1 MSPSSPTSEIPNK
14 VYPTSWRGY
23 VLPLRYSVPALLLLF
38 GLALITFQ
46 AVFFAQVDS
55 KRATE
60 ATITRCSGAGVGITR
75 SAEHGSIADL
85 HKELMRAQFEFGIK
99 LALVCDASL
108 SVISAKDPAWSG
120 IPVDRFVTPEAVAL
134 MKSVAASGHRDV
146 KTSEDGKLVL
156 GAFPVILP
164 NPTTSPPIV
173 LVELD
178 LEKPLREAMHVALLH
193 AVVSGI
199 VLFAACGVLWM
210 ILDRV
215 ITKRVT
221 RILNEARAISHG
233 TSSGRP
239 LTGGDELAEIDGA
252 LRETHAMITE
262 QAAGLR
268 AREERYRLMVES
280 LPAMVYIA
288 REGGIDFMNSTGLR
302 MLGKTS
308 VDEVKGR
315 SPFEFIAPQYHEAV
329 KERIREVLKGQVAA
343 PALEE
348 EILRDDGTTLHVE
361 AVGSAFT
368 DERGQALQVVMHDI
382 SERKAAEAR
391 REALGR
397 EITNASE
404 REQRRIGQDLHDDIC
419 QRLAAVKMNMQDLE
433 EKLAEQAPM
442 LMDDADSIVD
452 RLTDAIRITRGLARG
467 LSPVD
472 IEAGGLG
479 MALAALVRSSRELL
493 GIECELE
500 TPDDP
505 PFIKPQEATELYRI
519 AQEAITNAAKHGVA
533 GLVRVILQETEE
545 GLMLRVS
552 NNGKAFDPAKTNS
565 QGMGLQIMRY
575 RAESIGACLEFELH
589 PPDASVAVR
598 CVLPLS
604 ATASLHAVAP

>member
-1 MSPSSPTSEIPNK
+1 MSASSPISETPK
-14 VYPTSWRGY
+14 EVRPTSWRGY

-60 ATITRCSGAGVGITR
+60 ATMTRCSGAGVGITR
-75 SAEHGSIADL
+75 SAERGSIADL
-85 HKELMRAQFEFGIK
+85 HKELTRAQFEFGIK
-99 LALVCDASL
+99 LALVCDSKL
-108 SVISAKDPAWSG
+108 TILSAKDSTWIGSPA
-120 IPVDRFVTPEAVAL
+120 DRFVAPEAVGL
-134 MKSVAASGHRDV
+134 MKSVIQSGHRDV
-146 KTSEDGKLVL
+146 RTSFDGKLVL
-156 GAFPVILP
+156 GAFPVIQA
-164 NPTTSPPIV
+164 NPKTDAPIV

-199 VLFAACGVLWM
+199 VLFAACGVLWI

-239 LTGGDELAEIDGA
+239 LTGGDELAEIDRA
-252 LRETHAMITE
+252 LRETHSMITE

-288 REGGIDFMNSTGLR
+288 RDGGIDFMNSTGLR
-302 MLGKTS
+302 MLGKS
-308 VDEVKGR
+308 SIDEVKGR
-315 SPFEFIAPQYHEAV
+315 SPYEFIAPQYHEAV
-329 KERIREVLKGQVAA
+329 KERIREVLKGQLTA

-348 EILRDDGTTLHVE
+348 ELTRDDGTSFHVE

-505 PFIKPQEATELYRI
+505 PDLKPQEATELYRI
-519 AQEAITNAAKHGVA
+519 AQEAISNAAKHGVA
-533 GLVRVILQETEE
+533 GLVRVLLRETED

-552 NNGKAFDPAKTNS
+552 NNGRPFDPAKTNT
-565 QGMGLQIMRY
+565 QGMGLAIMRY
-575 RAESIGACLEFELH
+575 RAESIGASLEFELL

-598 CVLPLS
+598 CVLPLRAAHTTS
-604 ATASLHAVAP
+604 DVNP

>member
-1 MSPSSPTSEIPNK
+1 M
-14 VYPTSWRGY
+14 
-23 VLPLRYSVPALLLLF
+23 LPLRYSVPALLLLF

-75 SAEHGSIADL
+75 SAEHGSTADL
-85 HKELMRAQFEFGIK
+85 HRELQRAQFEFGIK
-99 LALVCDASL
+99 LAMVCDTSL
-108 SVISAKDPAWSG
+108 KVIGARDNEWIGATA
-120 IPVDRFVTPEAVAL
+120 DRFASAESVAL
-134 MKSVAASGHRDV
+134 MKEVAETGRRDV
-146 KTSEDGKLVL
+146 KTSNDGKLVI
-156 GAFPVILP
+156 GVFPVIMP
-164 NPTTSPPIV
+164 GPSDQAPIV

-178 LEKPLREAMHVALLH
+178 LEKPLHEAMHVALLH

-199 VLFAACGVLWM
+199 VLFAACGVLWLV
-210 ILDRV
+210 LDRV

-221 RILNEARAISHG
+221 RILNEARAISQG

-239 LTGGDELAEIDGA
+239 LTGGDELAEIDNA
-252 LRETHAMITE
+252 LRETHAVITE

-288 REGGIDFMNSTGLR
+288 RDGLIDFMNSTGLR

-308 VDEVKGR
+308 MEDVKGC
-315 SPFEFIAPQYHEAV
+315 SPYDFIASQYHEAV
-329 KERIREVLKGQVAA
+329 KERIREVFKGQVAA

-348 EILRDDGTTLHVE
+348 EITRDDGTSMHVE

-433 EKLAEQAPM
+433 EKLAEHAPV
-442 LMDDADSIVD
+442 LMDEADSIVD

-493 GIECELE
+493 SIECELE
-500 TPDDP
+500 TPDDLP
-505 PFIKPQEATELYRI
+505 VLKPQVATELYRI
-519 AQEAITNAAKHGVA
+519 AQEAISNAAKHGIA
-533 GLVRVILQETEE
+533 RLVRVLLQETNE

-552 NNGKAFDPAKTNS
+552 NNGKAFDPAKTS
-565 QGMGLQIMRY
+565 TQGMGLAIMRY
-575 RAESIGACLEFELH
+575 RAESIGASLEFEIS

-598 CVLPLS
+598 CVLPISTAAPLS
-604 ATASLHAVAP
+604 AANP

>member
-1 MSPSSPTSEIPNK
+1 MSPSSPISESPTE
-14 VYPTSWRGY
+14 VSSTSWRGY

-60 ATITRCSGAGVGITR
+60 ATLTRCSGAGVGITR

-99 LALVCDASL
+99 LALVCDSKL
-108 SVISAKDPAWSG
+108 TVISAKDNAWSG
-120 IPVDRFVTPEAVAL
+120 IPADHFVSPEAVAL
-134 MKSVAASGHRDV
+134 MKGVAETGHRDV
-146 KTSEDGKLVL
+146 RVSEDGKLVL

-173 LVELD
+173 LVQLD

-288 REGGIDFMNSTGLR
+288 RDGGIDFMNSTGLR

-308 VDEVKGR
+308 MDEVKGR
-315 SPFEFIAPQYHEAV
+315 SPYEFIAPQYHEAV
-329 KERIREVLKGQVAA
+329 KERIREVLKGQSSA

-348 EILRDDGTTLHVE
+348 EITRDDGTSLHVE

-500 TPDDP
+500 TPDDL

-519 AQEAITNAAKHGVA
+519 AQEAISNAAKHGMA
-533 GLVRVILQETEE
+533 GLVRVLLQETEE

-552 NNGKAFDPAKTNS
+552 NNGRPFDPAKTNS
-565 QGMGLQIMRY
+565 QGMGLPIMRY
-575 RAESIGACLEFELH
+575 RAESIGASLEFELL

-598 CVLPLS
+598 CVLPLN
-604 ATASLHAVAP
+604 APHS

>member
-1 MSPSSPTSEIPNK
+1 MATSSPFSESPNERRSSFW
-14 VYPTSWRGY
+14 PRF
-23 VLPLRYSVPALLLLF
+23 VLPLRYSVPGLLLLF
-38 GLALITFQ
+38 GLALIAFQ
-46 AVFFAQVDS
+46 GIFFAQVDS

-60 ATITRCSGAGVGITR
+60 ATFTRCIGAGVGITR
-75 SAEHGSIADL
+75 SVEHGSTTDL
-85 HKELMRAQFEFGIK
+85 RNELVRAQLEFAIK
-99 LALVCDASL
+99 LALVCDSSL
-108 SVISAKDPAWSG
+108 NIISAKDRTMAGLPAAEFASSESISLMQEVIKSG
-120 IPVDRFVTPEAVAL
+120 RREIR
-134 MKSVAASGHRDV
+134 
-146 KTSEDGKLVL
+146 TSMDGRLVL

-164 NPTTSPPIV
+164 TPAAHPPVV

-178 LEKPLREAMHVALLH
+178 LANPLREARHVALLH
-193 AVVSGI
+193 ALVSGI
-199 VLFAACGVLWM
+199 VLIAACGVLWM

-221 RILNEARAISHG
+221 RILNEARAISQG
-233 TSSGRP
+233 TTSGRP
-239 LTGGDELAEIDGA
+239 LSGGDELAEIDTA
-252 LRETHAMITE
+252 LRETHAMIAE

-302 MLGKTS
+302 MLGKSS
-308 VDEVKGR
+308 VKEVKGR
-315 SPFEFIAPQYHEAV
+315 SPYDFIAPQYHEAV

-348 EILRDDGTTLHVE
+348 EIVREDGSTLHVE

-368 DERGQALQVVMHDI
+368 DERGVALQVVMHDI

-433 EKLAEQAPM
+433 EKLADQAPV
-442 LMDDADSIVD
+442 LMDDADAIVD
-452 RLTDAIRITRGLARG
+452 RLTDTIRITRSLARG

-479 MALAALVRSSRELL
+479 MALAGLVRSSRELL
-493 GIECELE
+493 GMECELE
-500 TPDDP
+500 TPDDLP
-505 PFIKPQEATELYRI
+505 PLKPQVATELYRI
-519 AQEAITNAAKHGVA
+519 AQECISNAAKHGGA
-533 GLVRVILQETEE
+533 GLVRVLLRETEE

-552 NNGKAFDPAKTNS
+552 NNGRPFDPKKVSS
-565 QGMGLQIMRY
+565 QGMGLPIMRY
-575 RAESIGACLEFELH
+575 RAESIGASLEFESL

-598 CVLPLS
+598 CVLPLA
-604 ATASLHAVAP
+604 ATAALTSCTV